1 MEEQEYVYPIQ
12 NYVITVKRR
21 EYITIHTLQNTFRI
35 ELLISDEV
43 NTENL
48 QNGLIIK
55 GMNNILLT
63 IVNNPQQD
71 DCKINL
77 QFNDNGDVN
86 LLAQIQFAPIQ
97 LGNKLIEIGQA
108 LAGNNNLPQG
118 FQIQN
123 VEMAL
128 HGGSASR
135 LETSSILRR
144 RKRKTR
150 ARRLTQRKTR
160 KLKHS
165 KK

>member
-1 MEEQEYVYPIQ
+1 MADEEYIYQIQ
-12 NYVITVKRR
+12 NYVITVKRG
-21 EYITIHTLQNTFRI
+21 EYITIHTLQNTFRL
-35 ELLISDEV
+35 ELLITDEV
-43 NTENL
+43 NTINL
-48 QNGLIIK
+48 QNGLIIE
-55 GMNNILLT
+55 GMNNIRLT
-63 IVNNPQQD
+63 IVNNPQQE

-77 QFNDNGDVN
+77 QFNDNGDVS
-86 LLAQIQFAPIQ
+86 LLAKFQFAPIQ

-108 LAGNNNLPQG
+108 LAENNNLPQG

-123 VEMAL
+123 IQMQA
-128 HGGSASR
+128 GGK
-135 LETSSILRR
+135 